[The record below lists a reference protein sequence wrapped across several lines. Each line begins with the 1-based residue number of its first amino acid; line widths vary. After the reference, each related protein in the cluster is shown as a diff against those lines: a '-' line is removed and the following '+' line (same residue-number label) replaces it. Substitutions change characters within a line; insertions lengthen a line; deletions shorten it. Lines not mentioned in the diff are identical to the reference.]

1 MSTMSSRLVRE
12 WTKCSPSTDSRP
24 AATQAKNAERKSF
37 QAMTPMRKI
46 VREPMIAT
54 EQRQPKESSAPKMSM
69 PMPMSHLP
77 NGGGTAYPGVD
88 SMIQGAHAVELSQ
101 AFPGQE
107 RSWP

>member
-54 EQRQPKESSAPKMSM
+54 EKRQPKESSAPKKIGRASCRE
-69 PMPMSHLP
+69 
-77 NGGGTAYPGVD
+77 GVESAAGESSTEHEERTD
-88 SMIQGAHAVELSQ
+88 DEVR
-101 AFPGQE
+101 GQ
-107 RSWP
+107 